1 MICLNQSLLHNKG
14 EFISVKNTKGEVKM
28 YPEAISYDID
38 KYSEAYDQ
46 AKGRINKKNIAS
58 IQKHIGEIR
67 SNIRGGTITLDI
79 GVEDSIIKTTPLFT
93 SEYMYNLDDTDYI
106 VLRPNETLVS
116 IRLKELCDLMALEYS
131 YRDFDISKEQIEE
144 ILKDES
150 IVGPT
155 EARGLFDLMKKIS
168 ADTQGDFYGLVCGM
182 QIGES
187 PYLDKAVKARAINDY
202 FMTTQFGDK
211 KYSRVLNHSCMI
223 ATSYIMSYLIS
234 NVRNTGRTLVIPL
247 ICSADRVSYITRDKV
262 ANESLAILSAGISL
276 QVFGRKVIVHPE
288 VEVI

>member
-1 MICLNQSLLHNKG
+1 MIYLSQSLLRNKG
-14 EFISVKNTKGEVKM
+14 EFIGVKSTKGEVKI
-28 YPEAISYDID
+28 YPEAIDYDID
-38 KYSEAYDQ
+38 RYSEAYDK
-46 AKGRINKKNIAS
+46 AKGRINRRNIAS
-58 IQKHIGEIR
+58 IQKHLGEIR
-67 SNIRGGTITLDI
+67 SNIRGGTVALEI
-79 GVEDSIIKTTPLFT
+79 GIEDSIIKTTPLFT

-116 IRLKELCDLMALEYS
+116 IRVKELCDLMALEYS
-131 YRDFDISKEQIEE
+131 YRDFDISKEQIED

-155 EARGLFDLMKKIS
+155 EARGLFELMEKIS
-168 ADTQGDFYGLVCGM
+168 ADSQGDFYGLVCGM
-182 QIGES
+182 QIGDS
-187 PYLDKAVKARAINDY
+187 PYLDKSIKTRAINDY
-202 FMTTQFGDK
+202 FMTTQFSDK
-211 KYSRVLNHSCMI
+211 KYNRVLNHSCMI
-223 ATSYIMSYLIS
+223 ATSHIMSYLIS
-234 NVRNTGRTLVIPL
+234 SVRNTGRTLVIPL